1 MERYFISTLIITLG
15 IPIVGCIIDCINS
28 TLAKACCKTFGV
40 FLTNLV
46 FNWITF
52 AGVVHHELSHAL
64 FCFLTGAK
72 VKKIV
77 LFKPEGTTLG
87 KVIYSNR
94 GGIVLSSIQN
104 SLSAVAPVVMG
115 FVSEFILITI
125 VLANCKTVLQ
135 KGITLYLMISIFVHM
150 TMSWQD
156 IKMGLLG
163 LPICAIIIF
172 VICYIFKIDILTLLK
187 IF

>member
-15 IPIVGCIIDCINS
+15 IPVVGCIIDCINS
-28 TLAKACCKTFGV
+28 ALAKACCRAFGAG
-40 FLTNLV
+40 LTNLM
-46 FNWITF
+46 FNWLTF
-52 AGVVHHELSHAL
+52 VGVVHHELSHAL
-64 FCFLTGAK
+64 FCLLTGAK

-94 GGIVLSSIQN
+94 GGIILSSIQN
-104 SLSAVAPVVMG
+104 ALSAVAPVVIG
-115 FVSEFILITI
+115 FISEFILITI
-125 VLANCKTVLQ
+125 VLTNCKTGWQ
-135 KGITLYLMISIFVHM
+135 KGITLYLIISIFTHM

-172 VICYIFKIDILTLLK
+172 VICYIFKIDIIALLK

>member
-1 MERYFISTLIITLG
+1 MGRYIISTLIITLN
-15 IPIVGCIIDCINS
+15 IPLVGCLINWVNNCFIGV
-28 TLAKACCKTFGV
+28 CCRLFGV
-40 FLTNLV
+40 KIANLM

-72 VKKIV
+72 VKKII

-94 GGIVLSSIQN
+94 GGVILSSIQN

-115 FVSEFILITI
+115 FISEFILINF
-125 VLANCKTVLQ
+125 VLTNCKTTWQ

-156 IKMGLLG
+156 IKIGLLG
-163 LPICAIIIF
+163 LPVCALIVF
-172 VICYIFKIDILTLLK
+172 VICYIFKIDIITILK
-187 IF
+187 LF